1 MNRFYEPWGYD
12 DMTEFSPSYLGGN
25 CCGCDRSEEQK
36 KIDTEQDEKLDAE
49 IKRSEGVDS
58 EQDKKIK
65 DIETKL
71 GEGSM
76 YETDE
81 E

>member
-1 MNRFYEPWGYD
+1 MNRLYEPWGYD
-12 DMTEFSPSYLGGN
+12 DMTEFYPSYHGGN
-25 CCGCDRSEEQK
+25 CGGCDRSEEQK
-36 KIDTEQDEKLDAE
+36 KIDTEQDEKLEAE

-58 EQDKKIK
+58 EQGKKIK

-71 GEGSM
+71 DEGPT

>member
-1 MNRFYEPWGYD
+1 MNEVY
-12 DMTEFSPSYLGGN
+12 PSYPNGN
-25 CCGCDRSEEQK
+25 CCGGDRSEEQK

-49 IKRSEGVDS
+49 IKRSKGVDS

>member
-1 MNRFYEPWGYD
+1 MN
-12 DMTEFSPSYLGGN
+12 EFSPFYTNGN

-36 KIDTEQDEKLDAE
+36 KIDTEQDEKLEAE

-71 GEGSM
+71 GEGPM

-81 E
+81 V

>member
-1 MNRFYEPWGYD
+1 MNRLYEPWGYD
-12 DMTEFSPSYLGGN
+12 DMTEFSPSYPNGN

-65 DIETKL
+65 DIEAKL
-71 GEGSM
+71 GECSM

>member
-1 MNRFYEPWGYD
+1 MNRLYETWGSD
-12 DMTEFSPSYLGGN
+12 DMSELYPSYPNGK

-58 EQDKKIK
+58 YQDKKIK

-71 GEGSM
+71 DEGPM

>member
-1 MNRFYEPWGYD
+1 MHTTVICLIWH
-12 DMTEFSPSYLGGN
+12 TETITL
-25 CCGCDRSEEQK
+25 K
-36 KIDTEQDEKLDAE
+36 KRDTEQDEKLDAE
-49 IKRSEGVDS
+49 IKRSKGVDS
-58 EQDKKIK
+58 EQDKKMK

>member
-1 MNRFYEPWGYD
+1 
-12 DMTEFSPSYLGGN
+12 MTEFSPLYPNGN

-49 IKRSEGVDS
+49 IKRSERVDYA
-58 EQDKKIK
+58 QDKKLK

-71 GEGSM
+71 GECSM
-76 YETDE
+76 YETVE

>member
-25 CCGCDRSEEQK
+25 CGGCDRSEEQK
-36 KIDTEQDEKLDAE
+36 KIDTEQDEKHDAE
-49 IKRSEGVDS
+49 IKRSEGVDF
-58 EQDKKIK
+58 EEDKKSK

-71 GEGSM
+71 GDCTM
-76 YETDE
+76 YEIDE

>member
-1 MNRFYEPWGYD
+1 MNRLYEPWGYD
-12 DMTEFSPSYLGGN
+12 DMTEFSPSYLNVN
-25 CCGCDRSEEQK
+25 CCGCGRSEEQK

-49 IKRSEGVDS
+49 IKRSEGVDY
-58 EQDKKIK
+58 EQEKKIK
-65 DIETKL
+65 EIETKL
-71 GEGSM
+71 GEGTM

>member
-1 MNRFYEPWGYD
+1 MDSSDE
-12 DMTEFSPSYLGGN
+12 
-25 CCGCDRSEEQK
+25 EEQIQNDK
-36 KIDTEQDEKLDAE
+36 PAMTDAEQDVLDAE

-71 GEGSM
+71 GEGPM

-81 E
+81 K

>member
-1 MNRFYEPWGYD
+1 MNRLYEPWGYD
-12 DMTEFSPSYLGGN
+12 DMTEFSPSYPNEN

-49 IKRSEGVDS
+49 IKRSKGVDS

-71 GEGSM
+71 DEGSM